1 MKYEIMRL
9 VKKDERHILIDLW
22 NEENT
27 SNVELT
33 MTFNMVV
40 ALNNFYE
47 MLNEHMRNGD
57 EIALSDICALYSY
70 WGGIYGKKK

>member
-1 MKYEIMRL
+1 MRL
-9 VKKDERHILIDLW
+9 VKKDTRHIFIDLW

-40 ALNNFYE
+40 ELNNFYD

-57 EIALSDICALYSY
+57 EITLSDVCALYSY
-70 WGGIYGKKK
+70 WGDIYDKKK

>member
-1 MKYEIMRL
+1 MRL
-9 VKKDERHILIDLW
+9 VKKDTRHIFIDLW

-33 MTFNMVV
+33 MTFNNIC

-47 MLNEHMRNGD
+47 MLNEHMRNDD
-57 EIALSDICALYSY
+57 EIALSDVCALYSY
-70 WGGIYGKKK
+70 WSDIYVKKK